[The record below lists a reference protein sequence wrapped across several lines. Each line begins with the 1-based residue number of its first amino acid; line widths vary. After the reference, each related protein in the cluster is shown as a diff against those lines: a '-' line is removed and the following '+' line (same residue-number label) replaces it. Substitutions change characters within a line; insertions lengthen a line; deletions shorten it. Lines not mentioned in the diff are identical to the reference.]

1 MKASLQ
7 KRHLP
12 VHISLISNAHIT
24 NQILVFG
31 FLGSKKTIVLK
42 IFPMISTLL
51 SSNHYVKNVNL
62 PGGFFCCP
70 TMSCIT

>member
-31 FLGSKKTIVLK
+31 FLGSKKT
-42 IFPMISTLL
+42 
-51 SSNHYVKNVNL
+51 
-62 PGGFFCCP
+62 
-70 TMSCIT
+70 